1 MSDRGERL
9 SFALRLRRVPKMTSL
24 AADLGVDE
32 SAISRWRKGGAM
44 SLQSA
49 RRLSEVLDISLD
61 WLVLGRG
68 EVEGHKAFA
77 LNPRERE
84 IVQLVRA
91 LPPGSIQALGQLL
104 APLAAANDEGRG
116 LILRAPQD

>member
-9 SFALRLRRVPKMTSL
+9 TFALRLRRVPKMISL

-44 SLQSA
+44 SLHSA
-49 RRLSEVLDISLD
+49 ARLSEVLDISLD

-68 EVEGHKAFA
+68 EVEGHKGFA
-77 LNPRERE
+77 INPQERE
-84 IVQLVRA
+84 IVQLVRG
-91 LPPGSIQALGQLL
+91 LPPASFQALGQLL
-104 APLAAANDEGRG
+104 APLAAANVDPR
-116 LILRAPQD
+116 RA